1 MSKKMKIEEVFR
13 GFRQKVDQ
21 SGVETDV
28 IDRKKAAKIPEGA
41 SLSITPLVSS
51 RENHQI
57 STENRQAACDI

>member
-28 IDRKKAAKIPEGA
+28 IDRKKQQKSHKE
-41 SLSITPLVSS
+41 LHFRLVSS
-51 RENHQI
+51 RKNHQI